1 MNLLIKIC
9 FIFLWKVQV
18 DEMMNINSN
27 QNDTNTHSR
36 LVEQAAVTFFRDCNQ
51 RGKKIDWFLKRK
63 MKRKIEEYDKQKP
76 QLWFF

>member
-1 MNLLIKIC
+1 
-9 FIFLWKVQV
+9 
-18 DEMMNINSN
+18 
-27 QNDTNTHSR
+27 
-36 LVEQAAVTFFRDCNQ
+36 VTFFRDCNQ